1 MGQTVRHAL
10 AYWCTKL
17 RTLAVA
23 LALVCACAVV
33 ALAAVNGPGP
43 PAFVYETTFN
53 GTAAGPLGSDPAHF
67 NTTVWGAPAPPAGS
81 LLAQSSTYNGALI
94 NMLTAGNQFAGT
106 QLWTCNATLFTFCT
120 GASAVGSTVGNAT
133 QVFEF
138 AIVQSWPFYVDSGAA
153 SNVNNGNF
161 TAETT
166 SDDGSWLVVGPT
178 ALTYAQPANFR
189 GVTGLTAG
197 TAVVDNSADQ
207 APTSKTGTFHV
218 NRQAG
223 CGDNLYWIT
232 MEYDE
237 AEGGD
242 AQLEYSWQPPGA
254 GALGQVTQAV
264 VFGQV
269 RYLGTGTS
277 GESVTVTDPNGGQH
291 TLTTDANGCY
301 GYNYNPFSG
310 TQPVTITATE
320 TVNGSGTAS
329 STVSLPI
336 GGAIRQDFDFPPP
349 NVQLFKRITRISTL
363 GPTPGPATT
372 PNIITP
378 TPDPGSLTGVLGTV
392 NYKPYPKDILTF
404 SIYFRNIGGFPA
416 QGTGGIGPTFTD
428 VLAAPQ
434 AYVAASQTFTCCA
447 SPVVTIGAAFTQAG
461 QTLKWAMAA
470 PLPTPNPAGTAAPIQ
485 GNMSYQVTIP

>member
-1 MGQTVRHAL
+1 
-10 AYWCTKL
+10 
-17 RTLAVA
+17 
-23 LALVCACAVV
+23 
-33 ALAAVNGPGP
+33 
-43 PAFVYETTFN
+43 
-53 GTAAGPLGSDPAHF
+53 
-67 NTTVWGAPAPPAGS
+67 
-81 LLAQSSTYNGALI
+81 
-94 NMLTAGNQFAGT
+94 
-106 QLWTCNATLFTFCT
+106 
-120 GASAVGSTVGNAT
+120 
-133 QVFEF
+133 
-138 AIVQSWPFYVDSGAA
+138 
-153 SNVNNGNF
+153 
-161 TAETT
+161 
-166 SDDGSWLVVGPT
+166 
-178 ALTYAQPANFR
+178 
-189 GVTGLTAG
+189 
-197 TAVVDNSADQ
+197 
-207 APTSKTGTFHV
+207 
-218 NRQAG
+218 
-223 CGDNLYWIT
+223 

-254 GALGQVTQAV
+254 GALGQMTQAV
-264 VFGQV
+264 VYGQV
-269 RYLGTGTS
+269 RYLGAGTS

-291 TLTTDANGCY
+291 TLTTDASGCY

-329 STVSLPI
+329 ATVSLPI

-378 TPDPGSLTGVLGTV
+378 TPDPGNLTGVLGTV

-416 QGTGGIGPTFTD
+416 QGTGGTGPTFTD

-470 PLPTPNPAGTAAPIQ
+470 PLPTPIPAGTAAPIQ